1 MPRDPVYYG
10 SYLALDE
17 LLGAQRL
24 ESERAGRPAHDEMLF
39 IIVHQAY
46 ELWFKQILWELE
58 AVARIF
64 DDDSVRERD
73 IARAVG
79 HLERVGRI
87 QKLIF
92 GQIDVLETMT
102 PLDFLDF
109 RDSLVPAS
117 GFQSVQF
124 RLIENLLGM
133 RSEDRLTYG
142 GRSHEAPLT
151 DADRERLDASLERP
165 SLFTLIER
173 WLERTPFLDLGDDFA
188 FRRAY
193 QEAVE
198 TMLTHDEAVIDSHH
212 GLSPDE
218 REAERRTIA
227 DARSHFGAL
236 FDDARH
242 AELVAG
248 GHRRMSLR
256 ALQAAILINLYRDE
270 PILHQPFRLLR
281 AVGDIDENLT
291 LWRHRHALMVMRM
304 IGSKTGTGGSSGHDY
319 LRRTATEHRVFRDL
333 VNLATFLV
341 PRSKLPE
348 LPEKL
353 RRAMDFRFSGSASE

>member
-1 MPRDPVYYG
+1 MPREPVYYG

-24 ESERAGRPAHDEMLF
+24 ESERSGRPAHDEMLF

-58 AVARIF
+58 AVIRIF
-64 DDDSVRERD
+64 DDDAVRERD
-73 IARAVG
+73 MARAVA
-79 HLERVGRI
+79 HLERIGKI
-87 QKLIF
+87 QHLIL

-109 RDSLVPAS
+109 RDALVPAS

-133 RSEDRLTYG
+133 RPDDRLTYG
-142 GRSHEAPLT
+142 GRSHDAPLS
-151 DADRERLDASLERP
+151 DADRQRLVASLDRP
-165 SLFTLIER
+165 SLFTLVER
-173 WLERTPFLDLGDDFA
+173 WLERTPFLDLGDEFA
-188 FRRAY
+188 FRRSY
-193 QEAVE
+193 ESAVQS
-198 TMLTHDEAVIDSHH
+198 MLDQDEALIERQEV
-212 GLSPDE
+212 LSEAE
-218 REAERRTIA
+218 REAELRTIA
-227 DARSHFGAL
+227 NARLHFSAL

-242 AELVAG
+242 DELVASVR
-248 GHRRMSLR
+248 RRMSLR
-256 ALQAAILINLYRDE
+256 ALRAALLINLYRDE

-281 AVGDIDENLT
+281 TLTDIDENLT

-319 LRRTATEHRVFRDL
+319 LRRTAAEHRIYQDL

-353 RRAMDFRFSGSASE
+353 SQAMDFRFSGSTS

>member
-1 MPRDPVYYG
+1 MPREPVYYG

-24 ESERAGRPAHDEMLF
+24 ESERGGQPAHDEMLF

-58 AVARIF
+58 AVIRIF
-64 DDDSVRERD
+64 DGDLVRERD
-73 IARAVG
+73 VARAVA
-79 HLERVGRI
+79 HLERIGKI
-87 QKLIF
+87 QHLIL

-109 RDSLVPAS
+109 RDALVPAS

-133 RSEDRLTYG
+133 RPDTRLTYG
-142 GRSHEAPLT
+142 GRSHDAPLS
-151 DADRERLDASLERP
+151 DADRQRLEASLDRP
-165 SLFTLIER
+165 SLFTLVER
-173 WLERTPFLDLGDDFA
+173 WLERTPFLDLGDEFA
-188 FRRAY
+188 FRRSY
-193 QEAVE
+193 ESAVQS
-198 TMLTHDEAVIDSHH
+198 MLDQDEAFIKRQEV
-212 GLSPDE
+212 LS
-218 REAERRTIA
+218 EAERDAELRTIA
-227 DARSHFGAL
+227 DARLHFSAL

-242 AELVAG
+242 NELVAS

-256 ALQAAILINLYRDE
+256 ALRAALLINLYRDE

-281 AVGDIDENLT
+281 TLTDIDENLT
-291 LWRHRHALMVMRM
+291 HWRHRHALMVMRM

-319 LRRTATEHRVFRDL
+319 LRRTAAEHRVYQDL

-353 RRAMDFRFSGSASE
+353 RQAMDFRFSGSTS